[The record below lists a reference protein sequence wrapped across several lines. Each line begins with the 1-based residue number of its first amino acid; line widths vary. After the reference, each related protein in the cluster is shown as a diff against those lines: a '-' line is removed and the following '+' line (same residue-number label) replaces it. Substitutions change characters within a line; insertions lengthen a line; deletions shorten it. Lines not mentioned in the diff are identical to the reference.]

1 VHKGICE
8 VKEMGNPQSQ
18 SRQSSHRELG
28 KRHIFSILSLLFG
41 LAALAVVLGP
51 TLASTPPYVVGE
63 NLVVKEITLFP
74 GFYMK
79 PITFFQYS
87 FFLCF
92 AFALYTPYVRGWFMH
107 VRIGILRGVYI
118 VAWLIALGSGFEVM
132 YHIVLWS
139 ASLAAEGLS
148 NPDMVVNPWPRN
160 PYPLNIVYAAK
171 IVVLIFVLA
180 LFLID
185 YVNRID
191 RARMTQRTVE
201 TARNNSNDTA
211 PRTAA

>member
-1 VHKGICE
+1 MIRTENRNAESTFLRLVRRYGFP
-8 VKEMGNPQSQ
+8 V
-18 SRQSSHRELG
+18 
-28 KRHIFSILSLLFG
+28 LSLVFG
-41 LAALAVVLGP
+41 LAALVVILAP
-51 TLASTPPYVVGE
+51 TVTSTPPYIVGE
-63 NLVVKEITLFP
+63 NLVLTEVQVLP

-92 AFALYTPYVRGWFMH
+92 GFALYAPH
-107 VRIGILRGVYI
+107 VRAWFTRVRPGILRTVYL

-139 ASLAAEGLS
+139 ASLAAEGFT
-148 NPDMVVNPWPRN
+148 NPDTVVNPWPRN

-171 IVVLIFVLA
+171 IVVLIFAMA

-185 YVNRID
+185 YIDRVD
-191 RARMTQRTVE
+191 RARTTRQTIE
-201 TARNNSNDTA
+201 AARDGLSD
-211 PRTAA
+211 RRIRV